1 MNNIVIHDIF
11 PLVDV
16 LDNSAYIFISL
27 LFAGILSAIFV
38 MRTLYKKFRVHKIS
52 REKKYIEILNNCDF
66 KNVKQSAYQIS
77 YYGRLLAK
85 TDKEKEALK
94 EIVSALSL
102 HKYKKGIPEISEE
115 IIEQFHMFLTT
126 IEHRYV

>member
-16 LDNSAYIFISL
+16 PDNSAYIFISL

-38 MRTLYKKFRVHKIS
+38 MRTLYKKFRVQKIS

-102 HKYKKGIPEISEE
+102 HKYKKVIPEISEE

>member
-1 MNNIVIHDIF
+1 MKNLVINDVF

-16 LDNSAYIFISL
+16 PDNSAYIFFSL
-27 LFAGILSAIFV
+27 LFAGILSASFFV
-38 MRTLYKKFRVHKIS
+38 RTLYKKFRIHKIS
-52 REKKYIEILNNCDF
+52 REKKYIKILNNCDF
-66 KNVKQSAYQIS
+66 KNAKQSSYQIS

-94 EIVSALSL
+94 EIVSELSL
-102 HKYKKGIPEISEE
+102 YKYKKDIPEISEE
-115 IIEQFHMFLTT
+115 IIEQFHMFLNT

>member
-1 MNNIVIHDIF
+1 MKNLVINDIF

-16 LDNSAYIFISL
+16 PDNSAYIFFPL

-38 MRTLYKKFRVHKIS
+38 VRTLYKKFRVRKIS
-52 REKKYIEILNNCDF
+52 REKKYIKILNNCDF
-66 KNVKQSAYQIS
+66 KNAKQSSYQIS

-85 TDKEKEALK
+85 TDKEKETLK
-94 EIVSALSL
+94 EIVSELSL
-102 HKYKKGIPEISEE
+102 HKYKKDIPEISEE
-115 IIEQFHMFLTT
+115 IIEQFHMFLNT